1 MNIHSKELIG
11 LPVHTRAGLAIGKVA
26 SLDVDMDTGR
36 IAAFYVKSGNLVTG
50 LLADELMVS
59 WASVIELTSDALIVA
74 DNTVP
79 AGATL
84 LAKAG

>member
-11 LPVHTRAGLAIGKVA
+11 LPVRTRSGLAIGKVA

-36 IAAFYVKSGNLVTG
+36 IVTFYVKSGNLVTG

-59 WASVIELTSDALIVA
+59 WASVIELTAEALMVA

>member
-11 LPVHTRAGLAIGKVA
+11 LPAHTRSGLVIGKVA
-26 SLDVDMDTGR
+26 SLDIDMETGR
-36 IAAFYVKSGNLVTG
+36 IANFYVKSGNLVTG
-50 LLADELMVS
+50 LLADELMIS
-59 WASVIELTSDALIVA
+59 WASVIELTSEALIVA

-79 AGATL
+79 VGATL